1 MKKSYVKSL
10 KGYEEPFEL
19 EADKILAAMK
29 RFKNARKR
37 PTSVAL
43 DNATIEELKRVAEKQ
58 GIPYQVL
65 IRVFILDG
73 LERMKKAS

>member
-1 MKKSYVKSL
+1 MKKSYVKFL
-10 KGYEEPFEL
+10 KEYDEPFEL
-19 EADKILAAMK
+19 DATKVLQAMK
-29 RFKNARKR
+29 RYKDSRKK

-43 DNATIEELKRVAEKQ
+43 DNSTIQELKRVAEKQ

-73 LERMKKAS
+73 LERLKKVA